1 MAISWLPMTFETY
14 ATSYQINCGKLG
26 RCAVSDAQKVI
37 NLWIMMSLATTSTN
51 AASNNIRNNTNPCS
65 VLSAKSFTPTTHFTF
80 LVTLQILLLSSVIRE
95 EARDTHYEQFD
106 PGHKAAHPGLLDS
119 NSSSSCSLNPTR
131 PFRLR
136 ETQGC
141 SQHTEGGRGLGRSS
155 GLPNAANA
163 LVLLETPLVG
173 FSAWALI
180 NTFSFQGKTLY
191 SSSEEK

>member
-95 EARDTHYEQFD
+95 EARETH
-106 PGHKAAHPGLLDS
+106 
-119 NSSSSCSLNPTR
+119 
-131 PFRLR
+131 
-136 ETQGC
+136 
-141 SQHTEGGRGLGRSS
+141 
-155 GLPNAANA
+155 
-163 LVLLETPLVG
+163 
-173 FSAWALI
+173 
-180 NTFSFQGKTLY
+180 TL
-191 SSSEEK
+191 

>member
-80 LVTLQILLLSSVIRE
+80 LVTADSITVLSYPR
-95 EARDTHYEQFD
+95 
-106 PGHKAAHPGLLDS
+106 G
-119 NSSSSCSLNPTR
+119 
-131 PFRLR
+131 
-136 ETQGC
+136 
-141 SQHTEGGRGLGRSS
+141 SQRHTL
-155 GLPNAANA
+155 
-163 LVLLETPLVG
+163 
-173 FSAWALI
+173 
-180 NTFSFQGKTLY
+180 
-191 SSSEEK
+191 